1 MLFGVS
7 NGMHD
12 TLTDTHITSQDQNKN
27 ETKEFLI
34 IRYIWSEYVIRY
46 GACRKCYKTYG
57 DSHLIRKT
65 MLRG

>member
-7 NGMHD
+7 NGMHN

-34 IRYIWSEYVIRY
+34 IRYI
-46 GACRKCYKTYG
+46 
-57 DSHLIRKT
+57 
-65 MLRG
+65 